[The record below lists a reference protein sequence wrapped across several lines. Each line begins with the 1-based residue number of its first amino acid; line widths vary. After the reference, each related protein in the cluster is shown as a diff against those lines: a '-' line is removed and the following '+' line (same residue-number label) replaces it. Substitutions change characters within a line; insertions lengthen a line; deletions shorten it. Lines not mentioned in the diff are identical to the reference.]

1 MFSFGHYGVASRF
14 PALTD
19 HAPFG
24 SLQLK
29 FTGHDSRPMDP
40 ERGSALR
47 PIEPAQF
54 DRVIAWWFPFVSP
67 STIEALAGDGPP

>member
-14 PALTD
+14 PALT
-19 HAPFG
+19 FG

-29 FTGHDSRPMDP
+29 FAGHDSRPMDP